1 LDKKNGQARHRTKQP
16 KIKTQSYTYC
26 PLFSF
31 APKRISGKGANF
43 AQRAKNVKSPRQQ
56 RKKTSSSGST
66 VRKPNEKTEKRT
78 LFSAKVAA
86 PEFMGNWSWKAN
98 KIKGAKSRLYALI
111 GFLPSPENG

>member
-1 LDKKNGQARHRTKQP
+1 
-16 KIKTQSYTYC
+16 
-26 PLFSF
+26 
-31 APKRISGKGANF
+31 
-43 AQRAKNVKSPRQQ
+43 
-56 RKKTSSSGST
+56 